1 MALAKTQIRPAQ
13 QERNEVHN
21 MKTINTN
28 NETMIKVENVY
39 KTFGKKGGAIT
50 QVLDGANLTVN
61 KGEFVS
67 LMGASGS
74 GKSTLLYLIGGLD
87 RDFTGDISICGTS
100 IRKMREKKLSKI
112 RLGHIGFIF
121 QFYNLVQ
128 NLNVEDNILLPSL
141 VAGRSRASMKKELD
155 EILEITG
162 LTEKRKQ
169 MPSKLSGGQQ
179 QRVAIARAIISNPQ
193 IILADEAT
201 GNLDSKSG
209 AEIMELFRKINREK
223 GITILQVTHSQKCAE
238 YGTRTV
244 VLENGKTVDER
255 ASMWLPSS
263 HKPTFQELEGRLAT
277 SMSRS

>member
-1 MALAKTQIRPAQ
+1 
-13 QERNEVHN
+13 
-21 MKTINTN
+21 MK
-28 NETMIKVENVY
+28 
-39 KTFGKKGGAIT
+39 
-50 QVLDGANLTVN
+50 
-61 KGEFVS
+61 
-67 LMGASGS
+67 
-74 GKSTLLYLIGGLD
+74 
-87 RDFTGDISICGTS
+87 
-100 IRKMREKKLSKI
+100 EKKLSEI
-112 RLGHIGFIF
+112 RLGKIGFIF

-141 VAGRSRASMKKELD
+141 VAGHSRASLKKDLD

-162 LTEKRKQ
+162 LSEKRKQ

-209 AEIMELFRKINREK
+209 AEIMELFRRINREK

-244 VLENGKTVDER
+244 VLDNGKTVTSQSLQVDPNSESVR
-255 ASMWLPSS
+255 RKLSYPVSS
-263 HKPTFQELEGRLAT
+263 GLYR
-277 SMSRS
+277 